1 MRLENKKKKKK
12 DKNITDESAADFN
25 FSRNGHKHAFYA
37 L

>member
-1 MRLENKKKKKK
+1 MLSENKKKMKKK
-12 DKNITDESAADFN
+12 ITDESAADFN